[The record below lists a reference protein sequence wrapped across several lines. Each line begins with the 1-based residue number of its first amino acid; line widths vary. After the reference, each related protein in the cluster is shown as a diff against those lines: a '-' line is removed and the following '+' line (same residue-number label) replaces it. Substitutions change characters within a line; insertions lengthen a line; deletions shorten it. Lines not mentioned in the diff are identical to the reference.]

1 MTLFFVTLILS
12 TILFVIVVARAKIA
26 YVIALASLV
35 FLVSFFPI
43 VWGTFLSFFDFLT
56 ASSIHFV
63 GFKNIFMAFG
73 DHGLSLSVKI
83 TALWALTVLLLKV
96 AISYSL
102 ALSLSNLKKLSGFLY
117 TVTLTPWAIPVYISI
132 ISWTVLIEGYGGSS
146 VLSHI
151 FMTNLDLTS
160 NIPLAF
166 LTTAFVSTWL
176 GIPMMTLVLLSSMQ
190 SIPRGL
196 QDLSKMEGLD
206 PLEKALNLYLPY
218 TLPVAFPYMF
228 LSFLSSFKEFTVF
241 FLMTNGGPALV
252 SGFSSRTIV
261 GATTSL
267 GMLMYSKFYSTRNY
281 GVVGAYSVA
290 IGVVIMLLLIVG
302 WNYQFKSRK
311 SHLIISVLLAHTVF
325 DIWKLGD
332 GVFSVVPLIFYIFSY
347 MFLIK
352 KKRIFKKIFVMGA
365 VIDLAYMIINMLTRG
380 FDGISVSAIIS
391 AVVAIT
397 FSFEGKI
404 HVNPFKLSRRFWKVL
419 KGIWLSTWS
428 LGVFLPVWA
437 VVFMALSRENVIP
450 IEKFWPASTTFSNF
464 YTLFQSQGFLRA
476 LENSL
481 IISSLAVIMVVFTV
495 FPAAWASI
503 DSKGALKL
511 GKTMAFASF
520 FTGMHTLIPL
530 AITFKFLGLLN
541 TLWGISIAI
550 SAHSSV
556 IAYFLILPFLQ
567 SIPKSLNEA
576 AKLDGA
582 NDFSRMVK
590 IYLPLSIPVLVT
602 VGVYVFI
609 EAWNSFVFPLILL
622 DSQRLYPVSIVL
634 YNFIGEYGVAYSK
647 WNLFGAGSVV
657 NMVIIS
663 MVFIFSRKRVMN
675 GILTKGGI

>member
-12 TILFVIVVARAKIA
+12 AILFMIAVARAKIA

-56 ASSIHFV
+56 TSSIHFV

-117 TVTLTPWAIPVYISI
+117 AVTLTPWAIPVYISI

-146 VLSHI
+146 MLSHI
-151 FMTNLDLTS
+151 LMTNLDLTS

-241 FLMTNGGPALV
+241 FLMTNGGPDIV
-252 SGFSSRTIV
+252 SGFGSQTIV

-311 SHLIISVLLAHTVF
+311 SHLIISVLLTHAVF

-352 KKRIFKKIFVMGA
+352 KKRIFKKIFVIGA
-365 VIDLAYMIINMLTRG
+365 VIDVAYMIVNMLTRG

-391 AVVAIT
+391 VVVAIT

-428 LGVFLPVWA
+428 FGVFLPVWA

-481 IISSLAVIMVVFTV
+481 IISSLAVIMVIFTV

>member
-428 LGVFLPVWA
+428 FGVFLPVWA

-481 IISSLAVIMVVFTV
+481 IISSLAVIMVIFTV

>member
-12 TILFVIVVARAKIA
+12 TILFIIVVARAKIA

-404 HVNPFKLSRRFWKVL
+404 HVNPFKLSQRFWKVL

-481 IISSLAVIMVVFTV
+481 IISSLAVIMVIFTV

>member
-12 TILFVIVVARAKIA
+12 TILFIIVVARAKIA

-160 NIPLAF
+160 NILLAF

-428 LGVFLPVWA
+428 FGVFLPVWA

-481 IISSLAVIMVVFTV
+481 IISSLAVIMVIFTV

>member
-12 TILFVIVVARAKIA
+12 TILFIIVVARAKIA

-428 LGVFLPVWA
+428 FGVFLPVWA

-481 IISSLAVIMVVFTV
+481 IISSLAVIMVIFTV

>member
-352 KKRIFKKIFVMGA
+352 RKRIFKKIFVIGA
-365 VIDLAYMIINMLTRG
+365 VIDVAYMIINMLTRG

-428 LGVFLPVWA
+428 FGVFLPVWA

-481 IISSLAVIMVVFTV
+481 IISSLAVIMVIFTV